1 MVLLK
6 IMNWKIILFESARG
20 EKYVEQF
27 INSLDGKTIAKVAHE
42 IDLLEKH
49 GLYLGMPHSKKLTPD
64 LYELRI
70 RGKREIRIIYT
81 FIRKN
86 TYLLHAFKKQTQKTP
101 QREINTALKRLQ
113 TLT

>member
-1 MVLLK
+1 MAW
-6 IMNWKIILFESARG
+6 NIIVFESNRG
-20 EKYVEQF
+20 EKYVEKF
-27 INSLDGKTIAKVAHE
+27 IKSLNAQTIAKVSHT

-49 GLYLGMPHSKKLTPD
+49 GPYLGMPHSKRLTSN

-70 RGKREIRIIYT
+70 RGKQEIRMLYG
-81 FIRKN
+81 FFRKAI
-86 TYLLHAFKKQTQKTP
+86 YLLHAFKKQTQKTP